1 MIRLAELA
9 LFFAPVAAYALWRM
23 TVTRGQ
29 QGPSP
34 ALLSGILL
42 GLLGFGAGLA
52 WFGVRERFSTSADYV
67 PAVLQ
72 EGRVVQGHGM
82 ESGPEPLRT
91 RPGL

>member
-9 LFFAPVAAYALWRM
+9 LFLAPLAAYILWRM
-23 TVTRGQ
+23 TMTRGQ

-34 ALLSGILL
+34 ALLSGILV

-52 WFGVRERFSTSADYV
+52 WFGVRERFSTSAAYV

-72 EGRVVQGHGM
+72 DGRVVQGHGE
-82 ESGPEPLRT
+82 ESGPESLRT

>member
-9 LFFAPVAAYALWRM
+9 LFLAPLAAYILWRV

-34 ALLSGILL
+34 ALLSGILV

-52 WFGVRERFSTSADYV
+52 WFGVRERFAASADYV

-72 EGRVVQGHGM
+72 DGRVVQGHGL
-82 ESGPEPLRT
+82 ESAPEHMRT
-91 RPGL
+91 RPGP

>member
-9 LFFAPVAAYALWRM
+9 LFLAPLAAYVLWRL

-34 ALLSGILL
+34 VLLSGILV

-52 WFGVRERFSTSADYV
+52 WFGVRERFATSAGYV

-72 EGRVVQGHGM
+72 DGRVVQGHGS
-82 ESGPEPLRT
+82 EAGPEHLRT

>member
-9 LFFAPVAAYALWRM
+9 LFFAPLAAYVLWRM

-34 ALLSGILL
+34 ALLSAILL
-42 GLLGFGAGLA
+42 GLLCFGAGLA
-52 WFGVRERFSTSADYV
+52 WFGVRERFSTSAAYV
-67 PAVLQ
+67 PAVLRD
-72 EGRVVQGHGM
+72 GRVVQGHGM

>member
-9 LFFAPVAAYALWRM
+9 LFLAPLAAYALWRV

-34 ALLSGILL
+34 VLLSGILV

-72 EGRVVQGHGM
+72 DGRVVQGHGS
-82 ESGPEPLRT
+82 EGAPERMRT
-91 RPGL
+91 RPGP